1 MVIGLK
7 LWRYGYGRRSW
18 PADGGPGPERGGA
31 FLPGCRARRRRVSR
45 SLSER
50 CRIVL
55 RCAEGVRNKVVAA
68 ELGSDRRTVGKWR
81 RRFVKDRLDGLS
93 DAPRSGRPPTVGDD
107 QVAQV
112 IDRTLNTTPPDADR
126 WSTRSMARESG
137 LSQTTIRRIW
147 RDSGLQPHRTE
158 TSKPSGGPE
167 KS

>member
-1 MVIGLK
+1 MAS
-7 LWRYGYGRRSW
+7 RSGRPMAALVLSEAERSFL
-18 PADGGPGPERGGA
+18 ERQ
-31 FLPGCRARRRRVSR
+31 ARRRQVAR

-68 ELGSDRRTVGKWR
+68 ELGVDQRTVGKWR

-147 RDSGLQPHRTE
+147 RDSGLQPHRTG
-158 TSKPSGGPE
+158 TSKPSGGPAE
-167 KS
+167 SHD